1 MQLLDSEGKPYRLR
15 QENVAMLELY
25 HAEPAANSLKCML
38 YFKEKGLDFVSH
50 PLNLAEFE
58 QHNPAFVAI
67 NPNGQVPALVHDG
80 VVITEST
87 LINEY
92 VEDVFP
98 EPALRPADPVF
109 RWRVRF
115 WTKFVDEYFCPA
127 LSVLGWQR
135 IIKPM
140 IEHLTHEEFE
150 AKVAR
155 IPLKEQQDKWRTAAT
170 QSFPQEQL
178 DECARKVNV
187 SLEKIEASLA
197 ENAWV
202 VGPEYTLADKSC
214 FAMMAGM
221 PKYYGHFLNQV
232 NTPNCVN
239 WHARMMIARYPLR
252 PVLP

>member
-1 MQLLDSEGKPYRLR
+1 
-15 QENVAMLELY
+15 
-25 HAEPAANSLKCML
+25 ML
-38 YFKEKGLDFVSH
+38 YMKEKGLDFASH
-50 PLNLAEFE
+50 CLNLAEFE
-58 QHNPAFVAI
+58 QHQPEFVAI
-67 NPNGQVPALVHDG
+67 NPNGQVPVLVHDG

-92 VEDVFP
+92 VEDMFP
-98 EPALRPADPVF
+98 DSPLRPADPAL
-109 RWRVRF
+109 RWRMRF
-115 WTKFVDEYFCPA
+115 WTKFVDEYFCPS

-140 IEHLTHEEFE
+140 IEHLTPEEFE

-187 SLEKIEASLA
+187 SLDRIEASLA
-197 ENAWV
+197 ENEWV
-202 VGPEYTLADKSC
+202 AGPGYSLADISC

-221 PKYYGHFLNQV
+221 PKYYQHYMNTT
-232 NTPNCVN
+232 NTPKCMD
-239 WHARMMIARYPLR
+239 WHARMMARPAVIAALAMAAHLR
-252 PVLP
+252 TPTVAR

>member
-1 MQLLDSEGKPYRLR
+1 
-15 QENVAMLELY
+15 
-25 HAEPAANSLKCML
+25 ML
-38 YFKEKGLDFVSH
+38 YMKEKGLDFVSH
-50 PLNLAEFE
+50 CLNLAEFE
-58 QHNPAFVAI
+58 QHQPEFVAI
-67 NPNGQVPALVHDG
+67 NPNGQVPVLVHDG
-80 VVITEST
+80 VVVTEST

-98 EPALRPADPVF
+98 DSPLRPADPAL
-109 RWRVRF
+109 RWRMRF
-115 WTKFVDEYFCPA
+115 WTKFVDEYFCPS

-140 IEHLTHEEFE
+140 IEHLTPEEFE

-187 SLEKIEASLA
+187 SLDRIEASLA
-197 ENAWV
+197 ENEWV
-202 VGPEYTLADKSC
+202 AGPGYSLADISC

-221 PKYYGHFLNQV
+221 PKYYQHYMNTT
-232 NTPNCVN
+232 NTPKCMD
-239 WHARMMIARYPLR
+239 WHARMMARPAVIAALAMAAHLR
-252 PVLP
+252 TPTVAR